1 MKIINWIAC
10 IYWFITGIMMCFGYE
25 PLPGL
30 LIAAC
35 FTSGMFFLDHAT
47 RKY

>member
-25 PLPGL
+25 PLPGV
-30 LIAAC
+30 LIGAC
-35 FTSGMFFLDHAT
+35 FISSMFFHSYAT
-47 RKY
+47 ERN